1 MSRLVLGLGDLS
13 ASMLP
18 QAGGK
23 AANLGELL
31 AAGLPVPEGFCLT
44 TEAYAQAVRPLGLEE
59 VHSALQDTPADDL
72 EALADLAG
80 RARSLIAGPELPTAI
95 AREILTAYR
104 ALDGVPVAVRSS
116 ATAEDLPFASF
127 AGQQDTYLNVIDA
140 VALLDAVRKCW
151 ASLWTDRAV
160 AYRASRNIDPA
171 TVALAVVVQRMV
183 DAEAAGVM
191 FTANPVTGR
200 RREAVIDASSGLGEA
215 VVSGA
220 VNPDHFVVDTASGAI
235 LQRRLG
241 DKRRAVRPLP
251 GGGTEYVEQ
260 GTAQGA
266 GTDQPCLTDAQIRE
280 LAALGSKAEAHY
292 GAPQDT
298 EWALDGDGKVWLTQS
313 RPITTLYP
321 LPEKA
326 RPAEKDPLPEKARE
340 RRSPAEELRVY
351 LCFSLAQGLTRPLTP
366 MGLAALRRIGSSVA
380 AAAGFDVPDPR
391 SGPPP
396 YFEAG
401 QRIFVDLTAAA
412 RSTVGRRII
421 PNVFDVMEARS
432 AKVLRSV
439 FDDPRLSITRRTPWD
454 LLRHVVPLAARARVP
469 EAAIRALVRPE
480 AALKRLNRFT
490 TEFNATLELPQG
502 ASPRARLDHAEGI
515 LSRLFPNLPAVLP
528 LAGLGFAM
536 LGLAGKLLGAGK
548 LFGAGKDSAGQDS
561 AGKDSAGPGSAGP
574 NRNIDLQPVLRGLPN
589 NVTTEMD
596 LELWRIAVAIRSDA
610 ESVAALTG
618 HPPTVLA
625 QRFAAGDLPAAA
637 QTGLAEFLARF
648 GHRAVA
654 EIDVGMPRWRDDPT
668 HILGVLANYLR
679 LEDPERAPDR
689 QFSKAAAEADAH
701 IERLVAEARS
711 RGRLR
716 AMAVQ
721 AALRRARLF
730 AGLRE
735 LPKFQIVLALAEVR
749 KQLAEVGAVLAEQ
762 KRLARAD
769 DIFFLDFAEANQALD
784 GADMQDLVA
793 QRQGAYYLELERRHI
808 PRMLLS
814 DGTEPETLLTAV
826 GTADAGAL
834 SGSPA
839 SAGTVTAPARVILD
853 PVGAHLEPGEILVA
867 PSTDPG
873 WTPLFLTAGGLVM
886 EMGGPNSHGG
896 VVAREYGI
904 PAVVGVAD
912 ATSLLRTGQEVT
924 VDGGA
929 GTVVPGA

>member
-1 MSRLVLGLGDLS
+1 MNGLVLGLGDLS

-18 QAGGK
+18 EVGGK
-23 AANLGELL
+23 AANLGELI
-31 AAGLPVPEGFCLT
+31 AAGLPVPDGFCLT
-44 TEAYAQAVRPLGLEE
+44 TRAYIQAVEPLGLAD
-59 VHSALQDTPADDL
+59 VHRALQDTPADDL
-72 EALADLAG
+72 EALASLAA
-80 RARSLIAGPELPTAI
+80 RARSQIISAELPTAI
-95 AREILTAYR
+95 AGEVLTAYR

-200 RREAVIDASSGLGEA
+200 RREAVIDASPGLGEA

-220 VNPDHFVVDTASGAI
+220 VNPDHFVVDTASGSI

-241 DKRRAVRPLP
+241 DKRTAVRPLP
-251 GGGTEYVEQ
+251 AGGTESVEQ
-260 GTAQGA
+260 TAA
-266 GTDQPCLTDAQIRE
+266 GPGVENQPCLTDAQIRE
-280 LAALGSKAEAHY
+280 LTALGSKAEAHY

-298 EWALDGDGKVWLTQS
+298 EWALDVDGKFWLTQS

-326 RPAEKDPLPEKARE
+326 TRPEKEQE
-340 RRSPAEELRVY
+340 RPGPGEDLRVY

-396 YFEAG
+396 YVEAG
-401 QRIFVDLTAAA
+401 QRIFFDLTAAA

-421 PNVFDVMEARS
+421 PRVFDVMEARS

-439 FDDPRLSITRRTPWD
+439 FGDPRLSITRRTPWD
-454 LLRHVVPLAARARVP
+454 LLKHVLPIAARARVP

-502 ASPRARLDHAEGI
+502 ASPRARLDHVEGI

-548 LFGAGKDSAGQDS
+548 LFGAGEGGAREAGA
-561 AGKDSAGPGSAGP
+561 AGS
-574 NRNIDLQPVLRGLPN
+574 RTTDLQPVLRGLPN

-596 LELWRIAVAIRSDA
+596 LELWRVAIKIKSDA
-610 ESVAALTG
+610 ESLAVLTG
-618 HPPTVLA
+618 NPPAVLA
-625 QRFAAGDLPAAA
+625 QLFAAGALPAAA
-637 QTGLAEFLARF
+637 QTALAEFLARY

-689 QFSKAAAEADAH
+689 QFSKAAAEAEAQ
-701 IERLVAEARS
+701 IERLVAEART

-716 AMAVQ
+716 GVAVR

-749 KQLAEVGAVLAEQ
+749 KQLAAVGAVLAEQ
-762 KRLARAD
+762 ERLARAE
-769 DIFFLDFAEANQALD
+769 DIFFLDFAEAHQALE
-784 GADMQDLVA
+784 GADMQDVVA

-826 GTADAGAL
+826 GTAAGAL

-886 EMGGPNSHGG
+886 EMGGPNSHGA

-912 ATSLLRTGQEVT
+912 ATLLLRTGQEVT

-929 GTVVPGA
+929 GTVVPLA

>member
-1 MSRLVLGLGDLS
+1 MSGLVLGLADLS

-18 QAGGK
+18 EVGGK
-23 AANLGELL
+23 AANLGELI
-31 AAGLPVPEGFCLT
+31 AADLPVPDGFCLT
-44 TEAYAQAVRPLGLEE
+44 TEAYIQAVAPLGLAD
-59 VHSALQDTPADDL
+59 VHRALHDTPADDL
-72 EALADLAG
+72 EALASLAA
-80 RARSLIAGPELPTAI
+80 RARSLITSAELPTAI
-95 AREILTAYR
+95 AGEVLTAYR

-220 VNPDHFVVDTASGAI
+220 VNPDHFVVDTASGSI

-241 DKRRAVRPLP
+241 DKRTAVRPLP
-251 GGGTEYVEQ
+251 AGGTEFVEQ
-260 GTAQGA
+260 TAGGPGA
-266 GTDQPCLTDAQIRE
+266 QNQPCLTDAQIRE

-321 LPEKA
+321 LPAKVT
-326 RPAEKDPLPEKARE
+326 LPEEEQE
-340 RRSPAEELRVY
+340 RPGPGEDLRVY

-380 AAAGFDVPDPR
+380 AAAGFEVPDPR

-396 YFEAG
+396 YVEAG
-401 QRIFVDLTAAA
+401 QRIFIDLTAAA

-421 PNVFDVMEARS
+421 PKVFDVMEARS

-454 LLRHVVPLAARARVP
+454 LLKHVVPIAARARVP

-480 AALKRLNRFT
+480 VALKRLTRFT
-490 TEFNATLELPQG
+490 TEFNATLDLPQG

-548 LFGAGKDSAGQDS
+548 LFGAGVGGAQD
-561 AGKDSAGPGSAGP
+561 GGGGS
-574 NRNIDLQPVLRGLPN
+574 RNTDLQPVLRGLPN

-596 LELWRIAVAIRSDA
+596 LELWR
-610 ESVAALTG
+610 VAAAIKSDDESLAVLTG
-618 HPPTVLA
+618 HSPTVLA
-625 QRFAAGDLPAAA
+625 QRFTAGDLPAAA
-637 QTGLAEFLARF
+637 QTGVAGFLARY

-689 QFSKAAAEADAH
+689 QFSQAAAEADAQ

-716 AMAVQ
+716 AVAVR

-749 KQLAEVGAVLAEQ
+749 RQLVEVGAVLAEQ
-762 KRLARAD
+762 KRLARAE
-769 DIFFLDFAEANQALD
+769 DIFFLDFAEAHRALD

-814 DGTEPETLLTAV
+814 DGTEPETLLTGV
-826 GTADAGAL
+826 GTAAGAL

-886 EMGGPNSHGG
+886 EMGGPNSHGA